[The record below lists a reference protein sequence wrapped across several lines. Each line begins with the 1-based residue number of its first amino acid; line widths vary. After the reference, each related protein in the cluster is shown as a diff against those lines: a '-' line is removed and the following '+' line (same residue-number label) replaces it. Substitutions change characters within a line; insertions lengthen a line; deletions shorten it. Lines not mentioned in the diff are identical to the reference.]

1 LNLPED
7 SNWPSALFIAADGSQ
22 AVLFIFQLAP
32 RVNCMMPRVKL
43 QGLDPQAEYFVD
55 ERGPFSGSVL
65 MGVGLLYSFQAEY
78 ASKVVFLEKKMP

>member
-1 LNLPED
+1 
-7 SNWPSALFIAADGSQ
+7 
-22 AVLFIFQLAP
+22 
-32 RVNCMMPRVKL
+32 MMPRVKL

-55 ERGPFSGSVL
+55 ERGPLSGSVL